1 MKEGR
6 TMPAPIDS
14 DDSGA
19 DDRAVDEIV
28 GRGPSGAFAV
38 AGIATLI
45 IVAIYLAFYFFI
57 YLPRGA
63 VQ

>member
-1 MKEGR
+1 MTEPM
-6 TMPAPIDS
+6 TDLQANQQEDE
-14 DDSGA
+14 
-19 DDRAVDEIV
+19 DRQVDEIV

-38 AGIATLI
+38 AGVATAI
-45 IVAIYLAFYFFI
+45 VVAIYFIFYFVV

>member
-1 MKEGR
+1 M
-6 TMPAPIDS
+6 S
-14 DDSGA
+14 DTRP
-19 DDRAVDEIV
+19 DDQAAEDQRVDEIV

-38 AGIATLI
+38 AGIATA
-45 IVAIYLAFYFFI
+45 IVVALYFIFYFVV

>member
-1 MKEGR
+1 MAADPHE
-6 TMPAPIDS
+6 PLSPES
-14 DDSGA
+14 DDA
-19 DDRAVDEIV
+19 RVDEIV

-38 AGIATLI
+38 AGIATAI
-45 IVAIYLAFYFFI
+45 VVAIYFAFYFFV

>member
-1 MKEGR
+1 
-6 TMPAPIDS
+6 MPTPIDR
-14 DDSGA
+14 DDSDR

-45 IVAIYLAFYFFI
+45 VVAIYFAFYFFV